1 VPRRQLPARSPLP
14 LSAVLAGLG
23 GLADPDSARGRV
35 RNRLEAGWPE
45 RRAILTDSG
54 TTALAMALRPLPA
67 VSSRPVALPAYAC
80 YDVATALDTA
90 RVPFV
95 LYDLDPATL
104 GPDFDSLRRVL
115 NGGADRI
122 VVVHLY
128 GLPVDMRAVSDLAH
142 GYGALI
148 IEDAAQGAGGSFDGI
163 ALGGLGELGVLSF
176 GRGKGCT
183 GGRGGALLVQREA
196 EPWVEAQGSADLK
209 PAISVMRDW
218 VALLAQWALGRPA
231 LYWLPASLPFLAL
244 GDTVYRPPHPPTRL
258 SGLAA
263 GVLDVTLPLGGA
275 EADLRRKNAARLKY
289 ALRETRLRTPE
300 PPMGAEPG
308 YLRFPVISD
317 TDKPPSGGDGGV
329 LGIMPGYPR
338 ALAELPRFGARRQN
352 AGESFPGAL
361 ELAARLWTLPSHGA
375 LTEKDL
381 VRLES
386 WCRRANA
393 R

>member
-1 VPRRQLPARSPLP
+1 VLRRQLPVRSPLP

-23 GLADPDSARGRV
+23 GLADSHSALGRV
-35 RNRLEAGWPE
+35 RNRLEAGWPG

-54 TTALAMALRPLPA
+54 TTALSLALRPLPA
-67 VSSRPVALPAYAC
+67 GSSHPVALPAYAC

-115 NGGADRI
+115 NEGADRI

-128 GLPVDMRAVSDLAH
+128 GLPVDMRAVSDLARAH
-142 GYGALI
+142 GALV

-196 EPWVEAQGSADLK
+196 EPWVEAQGSMDLQAA
-209 PAISVMRDW
+209 PSAVPGLL
-218 VALLAQWALGRPA
+218 ALFAQWALGRPA
-231 LYWLPASLPFLAL
+231 LYWLPASLPFLSL
-244 GDTVYRPPHPPTRL
+244 GDTIYRPPHPPARL

-263 GVLDVTLPLGGA
+263 AVIDRTLPLSSP
-275 EADLRRKNAARLKY
+275 EADLRRRNAARLKE
-289 ALRETRLRTPE
+289 AVRGTRLRTPE
-300 PPMGAEPG
+300 PPMGAKPG
-308 YLRFPVISD
+308 YLRFPVILD
-317 TDKPPSGGDGGV
+317 TDRAPSGSDRGM

-338 ALAELPRFGARRQN
+338 ALAQLAGFGTRRQN
-352 AGESFPGAL
+352 SGQVFPGAL
-361 ELAARLWTLPSHGA
+361 ELAARLWTLPLHGA
-375 LTEKDL
+375 LTEMDL
-381 VRLES
+381 IHLEA
-386 WCRRANA
+386 WCRTAGS
-393 R
+393 